1 MGTEFQFL
9 MMPLL
14 PHAYWRVL
22 QNRFV
27 YNLDDAIRTMLSTD
41 GPYLLEAAI
50 MQGENVMPMTPPGG
64 AVNVMM
70 MNEMDC

>member
-1 MGTEFQFL
+1 MKIAEAYGIPSRTVTE
-9 MMPLL
+9 
-14 PHAYWRVL
+14 RSD
-22 QNRFV
+22 
-27 YNLDDAIRTMLSTD
+27 LDDAIRTMLSTD